1 MAMPR
6 PAPRVAPA
14 TRAILPCS
22 TLFGSCFGARVIPIH
37 PRHMIANMRAFRAW
51 NWNVAGRE
59 REINYPIRGTNDP
72 IRGQKQRTEVSV
84 LHELGWGNLASTLN

>member
-22 TLFGSCFGARVIPIH
+22 TLFGSCFSARVIPIH
-37 PRHMIANMRAFRAW
+37 WRHMIANMRQFRAW
-51 NWNVAGRE
+51 NWNAGGRE
-59 REINYPIRGTNDP
+59 RKTNDP
-72 IRGQKQRTEVSV
+72 IHGQKQRTGVST
-84 LHELGWGNLASTLN
+84 LHELGWGNLGSTLNQLVIRLL

>member
-37 PRHMIANMRAFRAW
+37 QRHMIANMREFRAS
-51 NWNVAGRE
+51 NWNAGGRE
-59 REINYPIRGTNDP
+59 REINDQIRGRPT
-72 IRGQKQRTEVSV
+72 IQSKVKSSGRGFRLSRGGGGES
-84 LHELGWGNLASTLN
+84 GSYP